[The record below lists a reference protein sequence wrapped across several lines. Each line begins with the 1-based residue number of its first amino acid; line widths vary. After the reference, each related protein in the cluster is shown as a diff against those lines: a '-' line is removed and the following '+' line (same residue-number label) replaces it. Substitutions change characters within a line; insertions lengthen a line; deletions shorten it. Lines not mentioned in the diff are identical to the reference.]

1 MAKKIEPVMYGD
13 RDSLDENLQSVL
25 AEVKSA
31 EEEAKRIIA
40 QAEASVKAIQL
51 DAANRERDM
60 KERSKTVTAQAHDE
74 AIAAAAARAQ
84 AEREKRVRAA
94 EEQGERLIAEKQK
107 AVAARTAELY
117 AALGGDRQNVAPP
130 TCRTS
135 ARPK

>member
-13 RDSLDENLQSVL
+13 RDSLDENLQGVL

-117 AALGGDRQNVAPP
+117 AALGG
-130 TCRTS
+130 
-135 ARPK
+135 KK

>member
-1 MAKKIEPVMYGD
+1 MAKKTEPVMYGD

-25 AEVKSA
+25 VEVTSA

-117 AALGGDRQNVAPP
+117 AALGG
-130 TCRTS
+130 
-135 ARPK
+135 KK

>member
-84 AEREKRVRAA
+84 AEREKRVHAA

-117 AALGGDRQNVAPP
+117 AALGG
-130 TCRTS
+130 
-135 ARPK
+135 KK

>member
-94 EEQGERLIAEKQK
+94 EEQGERLIDEKQK

-117 AALGGDRQNVAPP
+117 AALGG
-130 TCRTS
+130 
-135 ARPK
+135 KK

>member
-1 MAKKIEPVMYGD
+1 M
-13 RDSLDENLQSVL
+13 QSVL

-94 EEQGERLIAEKQK
+94 EEQGERLISEKQK

-117 AALGGDRQNVAPP
+117 AALGG
-130 TCRTS
+130 
-135 ARPK
+135 KK

>member
-94 EEQGERLIAEKQK
+94 EEQRERLIAEKQK

-117 AALGGDRQNVAPP
+117 AALGG
-130 TCRTS
+130 
-135 ARPK
+135 KK

>member
-60 KERSKTVTAQAHDE
+60 KERSKTVTSQAHDE

-117 AALGGDRQNVAPP
+117 AALGG
-130 TCRTS
+130 
-135 ARPK
+135 KK

>member
-60 KERSKTVTAQAHDE
+60 KERSKTVTA
-74 AIAAAAARAQ
+74 AARAQ

-117 AALGGDRQNVAPP
+117 AALGG
-130 TCRTS
+130 
-135 ARPK
+135 KK

>member
-74 AIAAAAARAQ
+74 AIAAAAASAQ

-94 EEQGERLIAEKQK
+94 EEQGERLISEKQK
-107 AVAARTAELY
+107 AVAARTADLY
-117 AALGGDRQNVAPP
+117 AALGG
-130 TCRTS
+130 
-135 ARPK
+135 KK

>member
-13 RDSLDENLQSVL
+13 RDSLDKNLQSVL

-117 AALGGDRQNVAPP
+117 AALGG
-130 TCRTS
+130 
-135 ARPK
+135 KK

>member
-94 EEQGERLIAEKQK
+94 GEQGERLIAEKQK

-117 AALGGDRQNVAPP
+117 AALGG
-130 TCRTS
+130 
-135 ARPK
+135 KK

>member
-13 RDSLDENLQSVL
+13 RDSLDESLQSVL

-117 AALGGDRQNVAPP
+117 AALGG
-130 TCRTS
+130 
-135 ARPK
+135 KK

>member
-40 QAEASVKAIQL
+40 QAE
-51 DAANRERDM
+51 
-60 KERSKTVTAQAHDE
+60 
-74 AIAAAAARAQ
+74 
-84 AEREKRVRAA
+84 REKRVRAA

-117 AALGGDRQNVAPP
+117 AALGG
-130 TCRTS
+130 
-135 ARPK
+135 KK

>member
-94 EEQGERLIAEKQK
+94 EEQGERLISEKQK

-117 AALGGDRQNVAPP
+117 AALGG
-130 TCRTS
+130 
-135 ARPK
+135 KK